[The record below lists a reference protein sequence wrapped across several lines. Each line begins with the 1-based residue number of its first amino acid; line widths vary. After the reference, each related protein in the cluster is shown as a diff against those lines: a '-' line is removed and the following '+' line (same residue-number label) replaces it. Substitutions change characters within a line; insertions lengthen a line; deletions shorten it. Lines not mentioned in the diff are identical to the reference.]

1 MVNDLRIRAIKILKF
16 ICFGLIP
23 IWLLGLGA
31 FIFSMPSSNDYVPQV
46 DAVVILTGGNFR
58 VEEGFKVFKQSK
70 AKYILISGVG
80 HGVVKNNFKNYMAKY
95 DILPEQIILGNVAE
109 NTVGNALEAYIFM
122 QLHEYKKMLMV
133 TSRYHIP
140 RSSIIFAM
148 ENPDIEVEYYSVNNN
163 DLSSNISIIVS
174 EYNKT
179 LGYIAIHYNKCF
191 AEAVLKLIWQVRWF
205 FESNL
210 S

>member
-1 MVNDLRIRAIKILKF
+1 MEKNLKIRAVKLLKF
-16 ICFGLIP
+16 TCFGLLP
-23 IWLLGLGA
+23 IWLLGLGL
-31 FIFSMPSSNDYVPQV
+31 FIFNMPAANVDVPQV

-80 HGVVKNNFKNYMAKY
+80 HGVVKNDFKNYITKY
-95 DILPEQIILGNVAE
+95 DINQDQVVLGNVAE
-109 NTVGNALEAYIFM
+109 DTVGNALEAFIFM

-148 ENPDIEVEYYSVNNN
+148 ENPNIEVEYYSVNNS
-163 DLSSNISIIVS
+163 DLSSNIPIIIS
-174 EYNKT
+174 EYSKT
-179 LGYIAIHYNKCF
+179 LGYLVIHYNKCF
-191 AEAVLKLIWQVRWF
+191 AEAVL
-205 FESNL
+205 NL
-210 S
+210 VYRIKWLL